1 MILWNFKG
9 EKNVEKNFIDYH
21 LMSINEPE
29 FTNTQVYAH
38 RPRKLLSN
46 EGYPLVDLSYTASQN
61 NIFEETLMNRY
72 SARNPFEAREK
83 VDREKIAQFA
93 QLAMIGGEKE
103 NRTYPSGGAQYYV
116 DCYFLFNEN
125 LVDQQL
131 VEQGNIMRLNC
142 DTQNL
147 MVKQY
152 QPWEEISKAFIQK
165 YLVHTAQ
172 FAIALS
178 CDMTSISKKY
188 TDISYKLVQQ
198 EAGHIG
204 QNIQLV
210 ANYLGLESVPL
221 GGFYDIELSKLLGDN
236 QTSLYAFLLG

>member
-1 MILWNFKG
+1 MWNFKG
-9 EKNVEKNFIDYH
+9 ERNVEKNFIDYH
-21 LMSINEPE
+21 IMSINEPE
-29 FTNTQVYAH
+29 FTNTQVYDH
-38 RPRKLLSN
+38 QPRQIQGNSD
-46 EGYPLVDLSYTASQN
+46 YPLVDLDYVLDQSN
-61 NIFEETLMNRY
+61 PFEAVLANRY
-72 SARNPFEAREK
+72 SAREPFKGNVVVNRALLAR
-83 VDREKIAQFA
+83 FT
-93 QLAMIGGEKE
+93 QLAMIGGSKE

-116 DCYFLFNEN
+116 DTYFLFNED
-125 LVDQQL
+125 LVDQQI
-131 VEQGNIMRLNC
+131 VKQGNIMRLNS
-142 DTQNL
+142 DTHKL

-152 QPWEEISKAFIQK
+152 QPWDEISKAFIQK
-165 YLVHTAQ
+165 YLVNSAQ
-172 FAIALS
+172 FTIVLS
-178 CDMTSISKKY
+178 CDVTSISKKY